1 MTLDH
6 VSLPVSEGY
15 TPEEVPLYRDL
26 DTRDEQYERAQE
38 SAEPFFAVEQ
48 YEEGYAITYD
58 LLPAGFQLAEPARQE
73 LDERL
78 TGAVEAVVADTD
90 RPTAEVSRTVGDSL
104 GNVSFFSREESARE
118 VAAVVSTVVLD
129 ETNWVT
135 GQPPDVTGPD
145 TRRND

>member
-6 VSLPVSEGY
+6 LLPPVSEGY
-15 TPEEVPLYRDL
+15 APDEVPLYRDL
-26 DTRDEQYERAQE
+26 DTRDEQYERAQN

-58 LLPAGFQLAEPARQE
+58 LLPAGSQLAEPARQE

-78 TGAVEAVVADTD
+78 TRAVEEVVGDTD

-104 GNVSFFSREESARE
+104 GNVSFFGREESARE
-118 VAAVVSTVVLD
+118 VAAVVSTIVLD
-129 ETNWVT
+129 ESNWVT
-135 GQPPDVTGPD
+135 GQPPDPTGPD